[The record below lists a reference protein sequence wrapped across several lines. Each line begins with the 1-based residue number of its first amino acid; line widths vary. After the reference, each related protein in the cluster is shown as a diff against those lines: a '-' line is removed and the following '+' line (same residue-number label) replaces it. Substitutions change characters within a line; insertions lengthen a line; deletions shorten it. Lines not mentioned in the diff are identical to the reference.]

1 MFLASEDR
9 GRSKADAM
17 EMATSDRS
25 KVGDE
30 RRWTYAVT
38 ERMFELS
45 WYGWA
50 ELLFDGTDG

>member
-1 MFLASEDR
+1 
-9 GRSKADAM
+9 M
-17 EMATSDRS
+17 EMVTSDRS

-38 ERMFELS
+38 EKMFELS